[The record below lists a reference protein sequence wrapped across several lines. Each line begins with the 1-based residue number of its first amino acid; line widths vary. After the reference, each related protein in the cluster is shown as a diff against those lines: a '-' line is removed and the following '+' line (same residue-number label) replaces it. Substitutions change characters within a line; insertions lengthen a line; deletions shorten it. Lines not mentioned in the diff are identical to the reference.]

1 MGSRTKEAEF
11 EEYRLRI
18 YPWVR
23 EIPGDA
29 VGWEKE
35 GCSPEDT
42 PLLSFVDGLMTVF
55 VIQKEEEVFE
65 ILKDSMLPEGM
76 TPEEIYRTACE
87 NLARDV
93 EFVFSN
99 TLFGGFGVIADG
111 VHEASALCL
120 RHVWEVCTEK
130 LQDDVVIMA
139 PSRDLLLFAPKS
151 DRKTVQSMIQFGEQG
166 WLQSEH
172 RLTKRLYQYSRE
184 RKELTGYERD

>member
-29 VGWEKE
+29 AGWEKE

-76 TPEEIYRTACE
+76 TPEEIYRTEYTRQVRC
-87 NLARDV
+87 
-93 EFVFSN
+93 
-99 TLFGGFGVIADG
+99 
-111 VHEASALCL
+111 
-120 RHVWEVCTEK
+120 VCVT
-130 LQDDVVIMA
+130 
-139 PSRDLLLFAPKS
+139 SGKS
-151 DRKTVQSMIQFGEQG
+151 VRKSCRTM
-166 WLQSEH
+166 W
-172 RLTKRLYQYSRE
+172 
-184 RKELTGYERD
+184 

>member
-1 MGSRTKEAEF
+1 M
-11 EEYRLRI
+11 
-18 YPWVR
+18 R
-23 EIPGDA
+23 EIPEDEA
-29 VGWEKE
+29 GWEKE

-55 VIQKEEEVFE
+55 VIQKAEESYE
-65 ILKDSMLPEGM
+65 ILKDSMIPEGM
-76 TPEEIYRTACE
+76 TAEELYRTACE

-111 VHEASALCL
+111 IHEASALCL

-151 DRKTVQSMIQFGEQG
+151 DTKTVKSMIRFGEQG
-166 WLQSEH
+166 WIQSEH
-172 RLTKRLYQYSRE
+172 RLTKQIYQYSRE
-184 RKELTGYERD
+184 RKELTIYERD